1 MIETY
6 HNCFFLFHWIDPD
19 GFSLCYTD
27 AIFFFLLIYID
38 PGVCRLR
45 PTPSN
50 RGGDRHRLNSP
61 LLPWQQCSV
70 NNVNYC
76 NSPLMYGSTG
86 ETRSEVSVA
95 DAIWEVMRLLLKS
108 FVRNKL
114 YFSTIG
120 YCQLN
125 NKRKRHL

>member
-1 MIETY
+1 MFLSFPLNRPRWVFSLPLLL
-6 HNCFFLFHWIDPD
+6 HWCHLFFL
-19 GFSLCYTD
+19 S
-27 AIFFFLLIYID
+27 YILTQVFV
-38 PGVCRLR
+38 GWGLHQAKG
-45 PTPSN
+45 
-50 RGGDRHRLNSP
+50 GGDRHRLNSP

-95 DAIWEVMRLLLKS
+95 DAIWEFMRLLLKS
-108 FVRNKL
+108 FVGNKL

-120 YCQLN
+120 YCQLS
-125 NKRKRHL
+125 NKRKRHVLKGW